1 MRGSQGDW
9 DGCEG
14 MRAQF
19 AELFWVRL
27 EGGWCGRGG
36 DSEVLG
42 MERGRCGELRVCD
55 EEVRDPVMYSKV
67 WCVRVVGVWGVPD
80 VIGWW

>member
-1 MRGSQGDW
+1 M
-9 DGCEG
+9 
-14 MRAQF
+14 
-19 AELFWVRL
+19 
-27 EGGWCGRGG
+27 GG
-36 DSEVLG
+36 EVTAVLG
-42 MERGRCGELRVCD
+42 VERGRCGELRVCD